1 MKKILTLALCVSTFI
16 ACNNAATEEKAT
28 TDTTNASTMAE
39 PVGID
44 TVGLKFSSKEDPICG
59 MPVAGG
65 IADTATVNGKLYG
78 FCAKECKDEFLK
90 TASVKK

>member
-1 MKKILTLALCVSTFI
+1 MKKILTLAICFSAFV
-16 ACNNAATEEKAT
+16 ACNNASTEQKVA